1 MEQHWLPST
10 IRVDNGPEFTS
21 KRLDQWACLNGVEL
35 DFSRPGKPTDYAFIK
50 AFNGRFPQ
58 ECLNEIRSVL
68 EIVRPSWP
76 FARRSRLIR
85 KHGHLRRNSRCN
97 MPKRVELWPKA
108 PTWLLQATSHH
119 SWLPSL
125 KPPTSAKNSAA
136 RGFEIGAGPDEFKG
150 TWELVYLPNIL
161 TEATATIL

>member
-68 EIVRPSWP
+68 EIVRPSRP

-108 PTWLLQATSHH
+108 PTGCSKRRPTTLGYQA
-119 SWLPSL
+119 
-125 KPPTSAKNSAA
+125 
-136 RGFEIGAGPDEFKG
+136 
-150 TWELVYLPNIL
+150 
-161 TEATATIL
+161 